1 MQDIHDFPALLARAM
16 ERLELSPLP
25 AADKAA
31 ITRFV
36 DFKATRDKI
45 GIARQEKYLR
55 LLRVIAEEFI
65 HNMSF
70 TAIKTEEDVMRIVS
84 EIDRSKLSGWTK
96 HDYQLFLK
104 TFLTWLG
111 KADIVNWIRLPIPK
125 SFPDEILTEVE
136 IQAMID
142 AAQNLRDK
150 AFIAMLYEGGFRI
163 GEIGGLRI
171 KDISFDRYGAIA
183 VVTGKTGVRRVRII
197 WASPYIAQ
205 WLEVHPL
212 REKREAAVWI
222 KMSDNSEMTYAAMR
236 TQIQRTAAR
245 AGIQKRVNPHNFRH
259 SRSTHLASTLT
270 ESQMEEYLGWV
281 QGSRMPSI
289 YVHMSGRN
297 LDADLLQMYGL
308 EPEEKTEPELETL
321 QCPHCR
327 TLNTQG
333 ARVCF
338 NCRKPLAVEEVAD
351 REARAKQM
359 FAEFMDVM
367 EDPAL
372 RDKFKEFFN
381 SETK

>member
-25 AADKAA
+25 ADDKAA
-31 ITRFV
+31 IARFV

-55 LLRVIAEEFI
+55 LLRVIAEKYIED
-65 HNMSF
+65 MSF
-70 TAIKTEEDVMRIVS
+70 TAIKTEEDVMRIIS

-111 KADIVNWIRLPIPK
+111 KADIVDWIRLPIPK
-125 SFPDEILTEVE
+125 SFPDEILTELE

-183 VVTGKTGVRRVRII
+183 VVTGKTGMRRVRII

-222 KMSDNSEMTYAAMR
+222 KLRDNSEMTYAAMR
-236 TQIQRTAAR
+236 TQIQRTATR

-308 EPEEKTEPELETL
+308 EPEEKAEQELETL

-338 NCRKPLAVEEVAD
+338 NCRKPLAVEEVED

-359 FAEFMDVM
+359 FAEFMEVM

-381 SETK
+381 SETR